1 MSERSDTNRPLI
13 EFPCPDYPIKVLG
26 DAFDGY
32 TASVMHVIDKHA
44 QLSASPEPLKPSRN
58 GRFVS
63 LTVNIIATGEEQLK
77 ALHEELKALSFVK
90 MVL

>member
-1 MSERSDTNRPLI
+1 MSVSDTERPLI
-13 EFPCPDYPIKVLG
+13 EFPSTDYPIKVLG

-32 TASVMHVIDKHA
+32 SEAILHVIDKHA
-44 QLSASPEPLKPSRN
+44 ELCAAPEPVKPSRN

-63 LTVNIIATGEEQLK
+63 LTVKITATGEDQLR
-77 ALHEELKALSFVK
+77 ALNDELKALSFVK